1 MAYYSYPE
9 NTERRNPLKYGEL
22 LAKQNNSCCRKSA
35 FYPRFTGV
43 KRDSQTKLLI
53 LVTPCVIGSTGLMLL
68 QSLRKFSRSIATP
81 LPRLTPTKEQ
91 KSVRNP
97 LVTHRLLNF
106 AGGAC
111 LLGGGIGILKAAEMD
126 RAIDIVICLVGS
138 VAVCCCICYLW
149 FAEP

>member
-22 LAKQNNSCCRKSA
+22 LAEQNNSCCRKSA

-43 KRDSQTKLLI
+43 KRDSQTKLLFF
-53 LVTPCVIGSTGLMLL
+53 VNPCVIVSTGLMFL
-68 QSLRKFSRSIATP
+68 QSRQKLSRKIATP

-97 LVTHRLLNF
+97 FLLF
-106 AGGAC
+106 GWG
-111 LLGGGIGILKAAEMD
+111 
-126 RAIDIVICLVGS
+126 
-138 VAVCCCICYLW
+138 
-149 FAEP
+149 